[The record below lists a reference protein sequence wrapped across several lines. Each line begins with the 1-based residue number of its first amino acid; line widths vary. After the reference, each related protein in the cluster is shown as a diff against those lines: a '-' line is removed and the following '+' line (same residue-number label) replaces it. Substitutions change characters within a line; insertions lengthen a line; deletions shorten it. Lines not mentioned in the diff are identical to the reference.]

1 MTPRMTGMMRPPGRP
16 DCLGPRP
23 HPVWR
28 LPPLQLTNTL
38 TALVFKSFGFTIMSI
53 QDLYHHRIFS
63 IFMTFYEANKPLL
76 VDSIILF
83 VISYFHSLCSS
94 LFDEMCVVSA
104 ECGLRSII
112 FITLFYFQDFCQ
124 CMFHMF
130 GSDVRIYLQYNYS
143 HKAIDNINGGI
154 RFHIKIFVLSLF
166 VCLRRVVTLSFRP
179 YQF

>member
-1 MTPRMTGMMRPPGRP
+1 MIPGMMNVEMLMTLRMTGMMRPPGRP

-53 QDLYHHRIFS
+53 QNLYHHCIFS

-83 VISYFHSLCSS
+83 VISNFHNLCSS
-94 LFDEMCVVSA
+94 FFDEMCVVSA
-104 ECGLRSII
+104 EHHLHHRVLFPGL
-112 FITLFYFQDFCQ
+112 LPMY
-124 CMFHMF
+124 
-130 GSDVRIYLQYNYS
+130 
-143 HKAIDNINGGI
+143 
-154 RFHIKIFVLSLF
+154 VL
-166 VCLRRVVTLSFRP
+166 
-179 YQF
+179 